1 MSDTLRYAGAALT
14 LFVGAI
20 HLQQYLDVLRDV
32 PTIGE
37 LFLLN
42 AAGAGVLAALLV
54 TRLQVPAALGAIG
67 LSLGSL
73 VSILIS
79 RTEGGLFD
87 YVEPTFRTPVALA
100 VIAEVAAVA
109 VLAAFLVLERRR
121 AAQGRPSPGI
131 A

>member
-1 MSDTLRYAGAALT
+1 MSDTLRHVGAALT

-20 HLQQYLDVLRDV
+20 HLQQYLDLLKDV

-42 AAGAGVLAALLV
+42 SAGAGVLAALLV

-79 RTEGGLFD
+79 RTDGGLFD
-87 YVEPTFRTPVALA
+87 YVEPTFRAPVALA
-100 VIAEVAAVA
+100 VIAEIVAVV
-109 VLAAFLVLERRR
+109 VLAAFLLLERRS
-121 AAQGRPSPGI
+121 AAVGRPSSRI